1 VTTPSTDSTSPGSG
15 GRDSTLAKSSAPS
28 HAELYEQAV
37 GAFGAAVVRLA
48 RAYERDDDRRQDLLQ
63 EIHLALWRSLAGY
76 DGRCSLRTWVYRV
89 AHNVAASHVLRDRR
103 RGARALVSLDALEAR
118 TYAVDGQRVAD
129 RRLQQ
134 GWLHE
139 MVGQL
144 RPVDRQLMLLYLEGM
159 DAAAI
164 GEVSGLSPE
173 NVATKIHRIKRILTD
188 RALHGATHVD

>member
-1 VTTPSTDSTSPGSG
+1 M
-15 GRDSTLAKSSAPS
+15 
-28 HAELYEQAV
+28 

-144 RPVDRQLMLLYLEGM
+144 RPVDRQLMLLYLEGLGVE
-159 DAAAI
+159 DIAEIA
-164 GEVSGLSPE
+164 GLSHT
-173 NVATKIHRIKRILTD
+173 NTGTKIHRIKRLL
-188 RALHGATHVD
+188 AEQLMPGEAS